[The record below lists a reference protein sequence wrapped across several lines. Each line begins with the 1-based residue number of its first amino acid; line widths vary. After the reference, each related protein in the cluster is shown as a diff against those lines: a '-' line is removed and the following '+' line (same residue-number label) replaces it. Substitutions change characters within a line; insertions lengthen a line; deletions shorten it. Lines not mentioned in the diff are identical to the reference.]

1 MNKSKALGD
10 LVCLPF
16 ESSNVVG
23 VIWSLELLDLH
34 TCALGV
40 SKKGLRPYYI
50 SETGPVGRV
59 VEIAAP

>member
-1 MNKSKALGD
+1 MFA
-10 LVCLPF
+10 F

-23 VIWSLELLDLH
+23 VIWSLELLDLY

-40 SKKGLRPYYI
+40 SKKGLRPYYM